1 MSSNENAELP
11 LRRKIWFAIFG
22 CLQNSMVGGMLY
34 GWACIDRSILSA
46 STANGGAGLT
56 LSQTTLMFSW
66 ASCAA
71 MVSTL
76 ALGIV
81 LDRYGPRVCSV
92 LAHAIIALGCQV
104 FAMSNRFETFALAV
118 CLISLGGP
126 GIQVSIVHLANL
138 FPDNQYLV
146 LSCLNGTISI
156 SFAVFAMFDW
166 LWEKYPNVGFRSL
179 FGYYALVV
187 LVSLVASAIY
197 WPDEPFEAPEKEY
210 DPLEF
215 LEPTPEEDYFEATT
229 AHRHLL
235 EQPLDSYLRAD
246 INPQLVRHNSYRAS
260 KKALDRGDE
269 ALISLK
275 DQPFWRQFC
284 SGTYF
289 RTVLFFVTVCF
300 LANFYVASF
309 STEMADSRNFSYE
322 SQRDLARIFTLIMAA
337 GVLAS
342 LVVGVLMDRIGLDA
356 CTALTLLLGQGQI
369 LILVFVPDHRR
380 WMIFG
385 FVVYVFFRQFLFPV
399 YIANLTAHLGFKYF
413 GLLNGLGFAASGIAQ
428 VFMASLVQVVQGDCN
443 MVSTDPG
450 EDTQTVDCEI
460 GRWMDLHVVEF
471 VLMGLLLLAPWIES
485 REKLRRQERI
495 QELLRIASQTSMSY
509 GSVSPSPSN
518 LDDHARV
525 GMEL

>member
-1 MSSNENAELP
+1 LEAV
-11 LRRKIWFAIFG
+11 
-22 CLQNSMVGGMLY
+22 LQWYLLSDRTLLCY
-34 GWACIDRSILSA
+34 GL
-46 STANGGAGLT
+46 L
-56 LSQTTLMFSW
+56 FS
-66 ASCAA
+66 
-71 MVSTL
+71 
-76 ALGIV
+76 
-81 LDRYGPRVCSV
+81 
-92 LAHAIIALGCQV
+92 
-104 FAMSNRFETFALAV
+104 
-118 CLISLGGP
+118 
-126 GIQVSIVHLANL
+126 
-138 FPDNQYLV
+138 
-146 LSCLNGTISI
+146 
-156 SFAVFAMFDW
+156 
-166 LWEKYPNVGFRSL
+166 
-179 FGYYALVV
+179 
-187 LVSLVASAIY
+187 
-197 WPDEPFEAPEKEY
+197 
-210 DPLEF
+210 EF
-215 LEPTPEEDYFEATT
+215 L
-229 AHRHLL
+229 RGLL
-235 EQPLDSYLRAD
+235 FDRGTRINERKSTKSPVRRGPVSSMDSY
-246 INPQLVRHNSYRAS
+246 
-260 KKALDRGDE
+260 G
-269 ALISLK
+269 
-275 DQPFWRQFC
+275 
-284 SGTYF
+284 
-289 RTVLFFVTVCF
+289 LFF
-300 LANFYVASF
+300 LPI
-309 STEMADSRNFSYE
+309 STQMADSRNFSYE

-471 VLMGLLLLAPWIES
+471 VVMGLLLLAPWIES